1 MFHNS
6 IHIPRGCVPSSL
18 YHIIAANNYSN
29 AVASQPSRTGI
40 RWTSTRAEDTQEQ
53 DDFVGSGM
61 GRGEEGSKNIVIYKT
76 KRKLS
81 AQK

>member
-1 MFHNS
+1 MF
-6 IHIPRGCVPSSL
+6 P
-18 YHIIAANNYSN
+18 AA
-29 AVASQPSRTGI
+29 
-40 RWTSTRAEDTQEQ
+40 STILLPLTITNPGQGLGEQAPEDTQEQ

-61 GRGEEGSKNIVIYKT
+61 RRGEEGSKNIVIYKT